1 MARYEHLP
9 IFMKSYDLTLH
20 IENVVMGFSRYNKYT
35 LGTEL
40 RERSRKVLE
49 LIIISNNTNDRLQY
63 LLNLRVELEV
73 FKVFVRLCHESHAFK
88 NRQAYF
94 FIAECATNIINQ
106 NEGWIK
112 KTRSMKRNK
121 NVE

>member
-49 LIIISNNTNDRLQY
+49 LIIIS
-63 LLNLRVELEV
+63 
-73 FKVFVRLCHESHAFK
+73 K
-88 NRQAYF
+88 
-94 FIAECATNIINQ
+94 
-106 NEGWIK
+106 
-112 KTRSMKRNK
+112 
-121 NVE
+121 